1 MFQEQSDCVTTK
13 YTRNS
18 DGSMNVETRGRLLDN
33 GTNVISTA
41 QAVLQYG
48 DERPILGFLN
58 FTLPGSSESK
68 FSRNIHKI

>member
-1 MFQEQSDCVTTK
+1 MFQEDADCVTTQ

-18 DGSMNVETRGRLLDN
+18 DGSMNVVTRGRLLNN

-41 QAVLQYG
+41 QAVLQFG

-58 FTLPGSSESK
+58 VTLPGLSESK
-68 FSRNIHKI
+68 FLEM